1 MIDFRGDIQPPAK
14 RKFIVSRLV
23 SRALDPSLF
32 ALDLETAGSW
42 SPFSQY
48 YVKSIKTFDGK
59 DSTLDKSF

>member
-1 MIDFRGDIQPPAK
+1 MSQ
-14 RKFIVSRLV
+14 LE

-48 YVKSIKTFDGK
+48 YVKLIKTFDGK
-59 DSTLDKSF
+59 DSTLDPSFLAKT

>member
-1 MIDFRGDIQPPAK
+1 MSQ
-14 RKFIVSRLV
+14 LE